1 MYSILDTFNNII
13 LSRHRSIVRAIHAYN
28 TRSRNCEAVAL
39 IDPSGSPLSPDQMY
53 QAFLASL

>member
-13 LSRHRSIVRAIHAYN
+13 LSRHRTLVRAIHAYN
-28 TRSRNCEAVAL
+28 KRSRNCEAVSL
-39 IDPSGSPLSPDQMY
+39 IGPSGSPLSPDEMH